1 MRSKIEMAKSRRN
14 RDRKS
19 RTRKN
24 RKSNR
29 RNRGMY
35 GGTCNLGGAPYG
47 VDLMAGS
54 AAQSLAQGR
63 QFAEYTRP
71 YHGGGLNMM
80 PTSGGRRSHRRSY
93 RKLRGGMAPWPS
105 AFGSDG
111 AGVLR
116 DSAHLAGQDA
126 ALAQARSYSES
137 PAGQDNPAYTLQGQV
152 TQDVE
157 RAMAPPSGPMGGN
170 MAGGRR
176 RHRRNRKGRKTTR
189 RRKMRGG
196 MSIYEGAPW
205 SQTGSDRLLANDPT
219 LMAQAARMES
229 PAWVGVDRQTYLG

>member
-1 MRSKIEMAKSRRN
+1 MAKSRRN

-19 RTRKN
+19 RNRKN

-29 RNRGMY
+29 RSMY
-35 GGTCNLGGAPYG
+35 GGTCGLGGAPYG
-47 VDLMAGS
+47 IDTMAGS

-71 YHGGGLNMM
+71 YHGG
-80 PTSGGRRSHRRSY
+80 RRRTHRR
-93 RKLRGGMAPWPS
+93 LRGGMAPWPS

-111 AGVLR
+111 AGVIR
-116 DSAHLAGQDA
+116 ASAHLAGQDA
-126 ALAQARSYSES
+126 ALAQARAFSES

-152 TQDVE
+152 AEGVE

-176 RHRRNRKGRKTTR
+176 RRRGRKGRKTTR

-196 MSIYEGAPW
+196 MSLYEGAPW
-205 SQTGSDRLLANDPT
+205 SQNGSDRLLADDPT
-219 LMAQAARMES
+219 LMAQAAKMES

>member
-19 RTRKN
+19 RKN
-24 RKSNR
+24 RNRSR
-29 RNRGMY
+29 RNRNRNRSRRSMY
-35 GGTCNLGGAPYG
+35 GGACDLGTAAPYG
-47 VDLMAGS
+47 INTMAGS

-63 QFAEYTRP
+63 QFADYTRP
-71 YHGGGLNMM
+71 YH
-80 PTSGGRRSHRRSY
+80 GGRRSHRRSH

-116 DSAHLAGQDA
+116 ASAHLAGQDA
-126 ALAQARSYSES
+126 ALAQARAFSES

-152 TQDVE
+152 AEGVE

-170 MAGGRR
+170 MAGGGGRR
-176 RHRRNRKGRKTTR
+176 RRSRRGRKTTR
-189 RRKMRGG
+189 RRRMRGG

-205 SQTGSDRLLANDPT
+205 SQTGSDRLLADDPT
-219 LMAQAARMES
+219 LMAQAAKMES
-229 PAWVGVDRQTYLG
+229 PAWVGVERETYLG

>member
-19 RTRKN
+19 RKN
-24 RKSNR
+24 RNRSR
-29 RNRGMY
+29 RNRNRSRRSMY
-35 GGTCNLGGAPYG
+35 GGACNLGTAAPYG
-47 VDLMAGS
+47 IDTMAGS

-71 YHGGGLNMM
+71 YHGG
-80 PTSGGRRSHRRSY
+80 RRSH

-116 DSAHLAGQDA
+116 ASAHLSGQDA
-126 ALAQARSYSES
+126 ALAQARAFSET

-152 TQDVE
+152 AEGVE

-176 RHRRNRKGRKTTR
+176 RRSRRGRKTTR
-189 RRKMRGG
+189 RRRMRGG

-205 SQTGSDRLLANDPT
+205 SQNGSDRLLADDPT
-219 LMAQAARMES
+219 LMAQAAKMES
-229 PAWVGVDRQTYLG
+229 PAWIGVDRQTYLG

>member
-19 RTRKN
+19 RKN
-24 RKSNR
+24 RN
-29 RNRGMY
+29 RNRSRRSRSMY
-35 GGTCNLGGAPYG
+35 GGACDLGTAAPYG
-47 VDLMAGS
+47 VDTMAGS

-71 YHGGGLNMM
+71 YHGG
-80 PTSGGRRSHRRSY
+80 RRSHKRTH

-116 DSAHLAGQDA
+116 ASAHLAGQDA
-126 ALAQARSYSES
+126 ALAQARAFSES
-137 PAGQDNPAYTLQGQV
+137 AAGQDNPAYTLQGQV
-152 TQDVE
+152 AEGVE
-157 RAMAPPSGPMGGN
+157 RAMAPPSGPM
-170 MAGGRR
+170 AGGRR
-176 RHRRNRKGRKTTR
+176 RRRSRRGRKTTR
-189 RRKMRGG
+189 RRRMRGG

-205 SQTGSDRLLANDPT
+205 SQTSSDRLLADDPT
-219 LMAQAARMES
+219 LMAQAAKMES
-229 PAWVGVDRQTYLG
+229 PAWVGVDRGTYLG